1 MTTGNDHP
9 NITEKR
15 IKQSSLDIMYVGNT
29 HYIEVLLVIQLPYQF
44 HIHLAPGYV

>member
-29 HYIEVLLVIQLPYQF
+29 HYIEVLLVLYQF